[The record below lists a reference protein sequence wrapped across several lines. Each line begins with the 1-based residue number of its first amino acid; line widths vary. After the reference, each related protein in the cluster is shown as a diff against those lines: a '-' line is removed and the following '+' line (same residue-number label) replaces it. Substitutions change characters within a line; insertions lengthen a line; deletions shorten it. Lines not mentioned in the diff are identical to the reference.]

1 MKRSG
6 LGVVLAAL
14 STLVLAASSAWAAN
28 TIVLPRSG
36 QVGISI
42 TGQGGT
48 LLKTGDYGKEFGA
61 GGGLAIRLRY
71 RMRFERAMGL
81 TFDMER
87 LGSRERTGAVTAFDS
102 LTDAPAVLRDQLRLN
117 SAGIEFY
124 QLFDTRERTVKSI
137 SAGFGLTQANAKL
150 TNGETQYPLAGDG
163 IYLSAGAGLE
173 RFFFRSWAWDLG
185 THYRAVFH
193 DGTINHDVQVH
204 AGLVFY
210 AAY

>member
-1 MKRSG
+1 MKQIRIG
-6 LGVVLAAL
+6 AVLAAL
-14 STLVLAASSAWAAN
+14 ILWAASVAPAQAAN
-28 TIVLPRSG
+28 TIVLPRAG
-36 QVGISI
+36 QVGLSI
-42 TGQGGT
+42 TGVGGT
-48 LLKTGDYGKEFGA
+48 MFSAGDYGQEFGA

-81 TFDMER
+81 TFDMQR
-87 LGSRERTGAVTAFDS
+87 LGSRSRTGAETAFDS

-124 QLFDTRERTVKSI
+124 QLFDTRDRTVKSI
-137 SAGFGLTQANAKL
+137 SAGFGLTQVNAKL
-150 TNGETQYPLAGDG
+150 TNGEIQYPIAGDG

-185 THYRAVFH
+185 TRYRAIFH
-193 DGTINHDVQVH
+193 DGTINHDVQLH

>member
-14 STLVLAASSAWAAN
+14 FALVLAASSAMAAN

-42 TGQGGT
+42 VGQGGA
-48 LLKTGDYGKEFGA
+48 LLKTGDYGKEFGTGA
-61 GGGLAIRLRY
+61 GLAIRLRY

-87 LGSRERTGAVTAFDS
+87 MSSRERTGAETAFDS
-102 LTDAPAVLRDQLRLN
+102 LTDAPVVLRDQLRLN

-124 QLFDTRERTVKSI
+124 QLFDTRERTVRSI

-150 TNGETQYPLAGDG
+150 TNGETQYPIAGDS

-193 DGTINHDVQVH
+193 DGTINHDVQLH
-204 AGLVFY
+204 AGIVFY